1 MEPFQSVNMQ
11 THPCYTFMQRMTQ
24 CIKKEEMSTRM
35 CFEEIDDF
43 YECKTRR
50 KHRAFY
56 NYLKTESNKMEMYS
70 LPEYDLTTDS
80 FKDGPLPPNVDSYF
94 SKPSSKREYY
104 SWGQGSTKQ

>member
-1 MEPFQSVNMQ
+1 
-11 THPCYTFMQRMTQ
+11 
-24 CIKKEEMSTRM
+24 MSTRM

-70 LPEYDLTTDS
+70 LPQYDLTSDS
-80 FKDGPLPPNVDSYF
+80 FKDGPLPHNVDSYF
-94 SKPSSKREYY
+94 SKPVDKREYY
-104 SWGQGSTKQ
+104 NW

>member
-1 MEPFQSVNMQ
+1 MQ

-24 CIKKEEMSTRM
+24 CIKREEMSSRM

-70 LPEYDLTTDS
+70 LPQYDLATDS
-80 FKDGPLPPNVDSYF
+80 FKDGTLPKNVDSYF
-94 SKPSSKREYY
+94 SKPLEKRKYY
-104 SWGQGSTKQ
+104 S

>member
-1 MEPFQSVNMQ
+1 
-11 THPCYTFMQRMTQ
+11 MTQ

-70 LPEYDLTTDS
+70 LPQYDLTTDS
-80 FKDGPLPPNVDSYF
+80 FKDGPLPQNVDSYF
-94 SKPSSKREYY
+94 SKPADKREYY
-104 SWGQGSTKQ
+104 NWESHGRQMNQKQSFI